1 MYQGYY
7 DTEILYA
14 VFGFSQTMLAAP
26 ERGASYP
33 IEVGYIKGGGGVAR
47 DVRVQ
52 VVEDGTAGRLYAAH
66 LSCINFEHNMV

>member
-1 MYQGYY
+1 M
-7 DTEILYA
+7 
-14 VFGFSQTMLAAP
+14 FGFSQTELSAL

-52 VVEDGTAGRLYAAH
+52 VITDGSAGWLYHAAH
-66 LSCINFEHNMV
+66 LSGINLEQVV

>member
-1 MYQGYY
+1 
-7 DTEILYA
+7 
-14 VFGFSQTMLAAP
+14 MLAAP

-33 IEVGYIKGGGGVAR
+33 IEVGFIKGSGGVAR

-52 VVEDGTAGRLYAAH
+52 VIEDGTAGQLYAAH